1 MQRISE
7 SSRFL
12 PVTAQTDVLVIG
24 GGPAGFGAAV
34 AAARR
39 GLDVYLL
46 EYSHSVGGIM
56 ATCPG
61 MPIGAAYPN
70 GMSVGGVLDEF
81 LERLYAMN
89 PPAAHKRECRLTE
102 FGPEVFYDHEIAIF
116 TLFEML
122 QEAGVKLLLNATAL
136 EPFMDENEV
145 TGVAY
150 YDKSGRHTIATK
162 MLIDCSGD
170 GDLAAKAGVPFVLGD
185 EVNGAMM
192 AVSLTFFMANVDAA
206 RIEEFDDPYFTQ
218 YAQKGISSGRL
229 HEDLHKIYW
238 FPGFYDNTI
247 FFNAVH
253 IKDVDGTNP
262 LDVAAATIE
271 ARKRVRQLANF
282 FKEEIGGF
290 EKSHIETMGPSV
302 GVRETRRFEGL
313 YRLSGD
319 DIYSGR
325 KFTDGVVCCDNAVD
339 TVCRGSNISEYISL
353 IKNGIYYQVP
363 FRCMVPGHIE
373 NLLFAGRCISADS
386 VALASVRGM
395 ATCMGMGQAA
405 GTAAAKSISE
415 NKAIRDIN
423 LEELVQELRRNG
435 VNGLNGSRS

>member
-1 MQRISE
+1 MQKDIKNILDS
-7 SSRFL
+7 
-12 PVTAQTDVLVIG
+12 DVVVIG

-34 AAARR
+34 AASRQ
-39 GLDVYLL
+39 GLNVCLL
-46 EYSHSVGGIM
+46 ESGNIIGGIM

-70 GMSVGGVLDEF
+70 GMSIGGILDEF
-81 LERLYAMN
+81 LKRLYTMN
-89 PPAAHKRECRLTE
+89 PPAAEKRKCRLTE

-136 EPFMDENEV
+136 EPILDENKV
-145 TGVAY
+145 TGVIY
-150 YDKSGRHTIATK
+150 YDKNGKNTISTK
-162 MLIDCSGD
+162 VLIDCSGD
-170 GDLAAKAGVPFVLGD
+170 GYMAAKAGVPFEKGD
-185 EVNGAMM
+185 EAQGQMM
-192 AVSLTFFMANVDAA
+192 AVSLTFFMGNVEVDK
-206 RIEEFDDPYFTQ
+206 IEEYDDPYFTK

-238 FPGFYDNTI
+238 FPGFHDNTI

-262 LDVAAATIE
+262 FDVTGAAIE
-271 ARKRVRQLANF
+271 ARKRVRRLGNF
-282 FKEEIGGF
+282 FKEEIRGF
-290 EKSHIETMGPSV
+290 EKSHIGTMGPSV

-313 YRLSGD
+313 YRLSDD
-319 DIYSGR
+319 DIFSGR
-325 KFTDGVVCCDNAVD
+325 KFSDGVVCCDNAVD
-339 TVCRGSNISEYISL
+339 NVCRGSNISEYISL

-363 FRCMVPGHIE
+363 FRCMLPRHIE

-395 ATCMGMGQAA
+395 ATCMGLGQAA
-405 GTAAAKSISE
+405 GTAAGKSIRE
-415 NKAIRDIN
+415 KKRIQNIN
-423 LEELVQELRRNG
+423 YEELIQELREYS
-435 VNGLNGSRS
+435 VNGLNGNR